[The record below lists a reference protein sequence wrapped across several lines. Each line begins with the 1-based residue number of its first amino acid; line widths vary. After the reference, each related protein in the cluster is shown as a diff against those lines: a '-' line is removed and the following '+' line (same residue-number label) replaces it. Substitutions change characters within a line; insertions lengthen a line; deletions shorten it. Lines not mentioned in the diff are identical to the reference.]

1 MENQAFSSTSRG
13 LDAVWSNRFLTLA
26 LGGILFLT
34 LYPFRFGFHTPSV
47 SGPPFFLG
55 KSLKNAGFYDA
66 FLNVLLFMPFG
77 FGLAEK
83 LRESGKSRAFV
94 FISSL
99 VAGALLSY
107 SIEFL
112 QIYIPE
118 RDSGWEDVF
127 TNTSGTVF
135 GFLLFELVGN
145 VVLHILAACE
155 RGLEALLY
163 ERRAALILLLYF
175 GLWFGAS
182 LPLQHE
188 TRLNNWKPDSLLVV
202 GNDAS
207 GKDAWTGQIR
217 LLQIWDRAISRE
229 DAKSVSSMDGLAV
242 VEPGLRASFA
252 FSSSTPLHDQLA
264 FMPDLVWTP
273 RLSASPVTDPLVLD
287 GSSWLSSKVDVP
299 NLVQDLQRSN
309 QFAFRIVCT
318 PAKTSGVDSRVLSI
332 SQPSGVANL
341 TVRQLG
347 TTLVF
352 SFRNEISAKR
362 SQLAWHTPDVFK
374 AGETRDILYSYDGS
388 NLSLYIDG
396 RVQPNRYKL
405 GPGAAL
411 AIFVRKIKPAELN
424 GYNYIFYAL
433 VFFPGGALLGIAA
446 RRLPLNRMA
455 SYMIFGAVILV
466 IPLLMEL
473 VLVRVSGRVF
483 SPPNVALSVVLVI
496 AGIVWTNADRGK
508 VRSGQ

>member
-1 MENQAFSSTSRG
+1 
-13 LDAVWSNRFLTLA
+13 
-26 LGGILFLT
+26 
-34 LYPFRFGFHTPSV
+34 
-47 SGPPFFLG
+47 
-55 KSLKNAGFYDA
+55 
-66 FLNVLLFMPFG
+66 MPFG

-83 LRESGKSRAFV
+83 LRESGKSRTFV

-127 TNTSGTVF
+127 TNTIGTVF
-135 GFLLFELVGN
+135 GFLLFELMGN
-145 VVLHILAACE
+145 VVLHILAASE
-155 RGLEALLY
+155 RGLEALRY
-163 ERRAALILLLYF
+163 ERRGALILLLYF

-182 LPLQHE
+182 LSLQRE
-188 TRLNNWKPDSLLVV
+188 TRLNNWKPNSLLVI
-202 GNDAS
+202 GNDAG
-207 GKDAWTGQIR
+207 GKDAWAGEIR
-217 LLQIWDRAISRE
+217 LVQIWDRAISRR
-229 DAKSVSSMDGLAV
+229 DAKSASSTDELAV
-242 VEPGLRASFA
+242 GESGLRASFA
-252 FSSSTPLHDQLA
+252 FSSSTPLHDQLG
-264 FMPDLVWTP
+264 FLPDLVWTP
-273 RLSASPVTDPLVLD
+273 RLPAYPVADPLVLD
-287 GSSWLSSKVDVP
+287 GSAWLSSNADVS
-299 NLVQDLQRSN
+299 NLVQDLQKSN

-318 PAKTSGVDSRVLSI
+318 PAKTSGVDSRILSI

-374 AGETRDILYSYDGS
+374 VGETRDILYSYDGS

-396 RVQPNRYKL
+396 KVQPNRYKL

-411 AIFVRKIKPAELN
+411 AILVRKIRPAELS
-424 GYNYIFYAL
+424 GYNHIFYAL

-473 VLVRVSGRVF
+473 VLMRVSGRVF
-483 SPPNVALSVVLVI
+483 SFPNVAISVVLVI
-496 AGIVWTNADRGK
+496 AGIVWINADRGGI
-508 VRSGQ
+508 RSAQ